1 MGIYKKVVGGA
12 REMQAVLTDSLVLDA
27 VPRVNSMNFVT
38 SDAVARAV
46 AGASGEVPQVTEQ
59 DNGKVLKAIYDEGGP
74 AVEWGDASP
83 SLSAGTGIN
92 IDTDSQINVDVP
104 VTNTPVSETAGHF
117 DIGSE
122 VPVKVNYKG
131 TATGTT
137 QQFVTASI
145 NTTLGAEQNWCLFD
159 IADKDIT
166 LGTELTA
173 SLVIK
178 ERFKVPGRGQFG
190 FAIGYAG
197 DSYASN
203 QGQFAAMTFSP
214 AANQLE
220 IEEDDTG
227 VYIAPQTITLSG
239 QNTYQ
244 EGYNKYIAFQIPSSN
259 ATLIAASFDAARAA
273 GSIEIQ
279 HWPKT
284 AATGYEVSIEPQK
297 QANWWTSD
305 PADPSYILHKPDIIQ
320 ATQLDYSVGAVALY
334 VWNSVIAAYRGTS
347 HIYVKVP
354 VTSMA
359 ARADGKAYLN
369 GGYMKLPLVS
379 VIQESSLHWTA
390 TFAATDGSYIYKA
403 VLDNDEDEITWKPTV
418 AELDE

>member
-1 MGIYKKVVGGA
+1 MGMYKKVVGGA

-92 IDTDSQINVDVP
+92 IDADSQINVDVP

-131 TATGTT
+131 TATGTS

-145 NTTLGAEQNWCLFD
+145 NTTLGAEQDWCLFD

-178 ERFKVPGRGQFG
+178 ERFKVPGRGMFG

-197 DSYASN
+197 DSYPSN
-203 QGQFAAMTFSP
+203 TQQYAAMSFSP

-220 IEEDDTG
+220 LEEDDTG

-239 QNTYQ
+239 KNTYQ
-244 EGYNKYIAFQIPSSN
+244 EGYNKYIAWQIHSSD

-297 QANWWTSD
+297 QADWTEANSQSPSYVNHKPSIVEAIMLDYVAGTTYASTWTSM
-305 PADPSYILHKPDIIQ
+305 LQ
-320 ATQLDYSVGAVALY
+320 
-334 VWNSVIAAYRGTS
+334 AYRS
-347 HIYVKVP
+347 NRNVYVKVP
-354 VTSMA
+354 VASMA

-369 GGYMKLPLVS
+369 NGYMKLPLVS
-379 VIQESSLHWTA
+379 VIQESSLHWVA

>member
-1 MGIYKKVVGGA
+1 MGMYKKVVGGA
-12 REMQAVLTDSLVLDA
+12 REMQAVMIDSLVVDA

-74 AVEWGDASP
+74 AVEWGEASP

-92 IDTDSQINVDVP
+92 IDSGNQINVDVP

-131 TATGTT
+131 SATGTS

-159 IADKDIT
+159 IADKDIN
-166 LGTELTA
+166 LGTQLTA

-178 ERFKVPGRGQFG
+178 ERFKVPSRYFG

-197 DSYASN
+197 DSYPSDTT
-203 QGQFAAMTFSP
+203 QYSQMSFSP

-220 IEEDDTG
+220 LEEDETG

-239 QNTYQ
+239 QNTYTT
-244 EGYNKYIAFQIPSSN
+244 GYNKYIAFRIESAN
-259 ATLIAASFDAARAA
+259 ATLIGASFDAARAA

-284 AATGYEVSIEPQK
+284 SATGYEVSIEPQK
-297 QANWWTSD
+297 QANWSSSDSSD
-305 PADPSYILHKPDIIQ
+305 PSFILNKPDVIP
-320 ATQLDYSVGAVALY
+320 AKFLDYSAGSVNIY
-334 VWNSVIAAYRGTS
+334 VWNAMLAAYRGLS
-347 HIYVKVP
+347 QVYAKVP
-354 VTSMA
+354 VANMA
-359 ARADGKAYLN
+359 ARADSKTYLN
-369 GGYMKLPLVS
+369 NGYMKLPLVS
-379 VIQESSLHWTA
+379 VIQESSTHWTA

-403 VLDNDEDEITWKPTV
+403 ILDNDEDTITWKPTV